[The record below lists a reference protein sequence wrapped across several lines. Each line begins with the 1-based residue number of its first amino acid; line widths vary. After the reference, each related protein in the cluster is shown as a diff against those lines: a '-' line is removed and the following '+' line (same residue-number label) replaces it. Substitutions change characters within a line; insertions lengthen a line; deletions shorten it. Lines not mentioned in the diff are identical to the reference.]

1 MLSQDRTVNAVVSQ
15 MARCPPSHC
24 SISAGN
30 LGGTQGDFAEIQ
42 ELRRI
47 AGIATLW
54 VFMGSNCEQFTL

>member
-1 MLSQDRTVNAVVSQ
+1 MLCGVGY
-15 MARCPPSHC
+15 C
-24 SISAGN
+24 SRSVGN
-30 LGGTQGDFAEIQ
+30 LGGTQGDFAEIR